1 MEQHVVEAVETPSGR
16 LSTNQASALAF
27 LTAASTLA
35 LQVLIYRIV
44 SAKLLNNY
52 AFLVISLTMLGFAIS
67 GILLTAFPR
76 LVSRRMSE
84 TMVVS
89 SCLLGLSAVIA
100 TALFAASRE
109 QTGMMYTRM
118 DLVESFL
125 EWAPYALLLTVP
137 FAFAGIMLGALLS
150 DERLPTRRIYFF
162 DLVGSALGALIV
174 LPLFRYFNV
183 ETMIVGFSLILVV
196 GTGILLRPAAP
207 VLRMVCLLSIAAL
220 ALGLVKR
227 NEILAIYYPDGSM
240 LAATRDPRTRTVL
253 EYTEWDPVARI
264 EIASVPGR
272 TPTPGLFASLFGEN
286 ATFLRR
292 FRKLLTQNNFAFTT
306 GVDYDGTPESLI
318 GIEETIY
325 ASGYYATLTPRPRV
339 AVIGVGGG
347 FDILTALRF
356 DASRITGIEI
366 NAATLNIVRNV
377 FSDYFK
383 HWVTDPRVTLV
394 NAEGRHYLSTTPET
408 YDIIQLS
415 GVDSYSGTPGAA
427 HVFSENYLY
436 TAEAFDLYLSRLS
449 EHGVLNMMRLE
460 HAPPREMLRALTTA
474 VGALRRR
481 GVTKPRDH
489 LVTLTEI
496 TGNFTAMLVKR
507 TPFVEAEIEKLRA
520 WSSQRPSF
528 GISFEPASS
537 KSEIRNT
544 YQEFMALDDERL
556 ERRYIANYPFDIR
569 PATDDRPFFFNSS
582 FWWHLFPDQQ
592 LFAEQPKDWTVV
604 PVLQLSLLV
613 LAAAVSV
620 VMVVAVSL
628 PLSFLFRRGLPS
640 AGKNR
645 IGLYCAGAALGYL
658 AIEIALMQLFG
669 LFLGHPNYA
678 ISVVLATLLFFSGLG
693 SLWAE
698 AILSRLGNVRFV
710 AYLLSAT
717 IFLEYVLIFPRLSSL
732 LGLPF
737 FLRALITAALVL
749 PIGICLG
756 VFLPTI
762 LDAMKRHS
770 PHLVPW
776 AWGVNGI
783 FSVLAPLLAVAVA
796 TTFGISALL
805 LASVPI
811 YLTVAFS
818 FPGSLAPSR
827 SKRA

>member
-1 MEQHVVEAVETPSGR
+1 MEQSVADAAGTSSGR

-67 GILLTAFPR
+67 GVLLTAFPK
-76 LVSRRMSE
+76 LAFRRMPE
-84 TMVVS
+84 TLIVS
-89 SCLLGLSAVIA
+89 ACLLGLSAV
-100 TALFAASRE
+100 TTTGLFTASRA
-109 QTGMMYTRM
+109 QTHAMLTRM
-118 DLVESFL
+118 ALVESFI
-125 EWAPYALLLTVP
+125 EWAPYALLLTLP

-162 DLVGSALGALIV
+162 DLMGSALGALVV
-174 LPLFRYFNV
+174 LPLFHYLSV
-183 ETMIVGFSLILVV
+183 ETMIVGFSLLVV
-196 GTGILLRPAAP
+196 LGAAILLRPATSALRLLC
-207 VLRMVCLLSIAAL
+207 VLTGVALSI
-220 ALGLVKR
+220 GLVKR

-240 LAATRDPRTRTVL
+240 LAATRDPSAKTVL

-264 EIASVPGR
+264 EIASIPGR
-272 TPTPGLFASLFGEN
+272 TPDPRIYPSLFGEN

-292 FRKLLTQNNFAFTT
+292 IRKVLTQNNYAFTT

-325 ASGYYATLTPRPRV
+325 ASAYYATLMPRPRV

-347 FDILTALRF
+347 FDILTGLRF
-356 DASRITGIEI
+356 DASQITGIEI

-377 FSDYFK
+377 FKDYFR
-383 HWVTDPRVTLV
+383 HWVSDPRVRLV
-394 NAEGRHYLSTTPET
+394 NAEGRHYLSTTTET

-460 HAPPREMLRALTTA
+460 SMPAREMLRALTTA

-481 GVTKPRDH
+481 GVTEPRKH
-489 LVTLTEI
+489 MVMLTEH
-496 TGNFTAMLVKR
+496 TGYFTALLVKR
-507 TPFVEAEIEKLRA
+507 TPFTDPEIEKLRA

-537 KSEIRNT
+537 RATVNNA
-544 YQEFMALDDERL
+544 YQEFMALDN
-556 ERRYIANYPFDIR
+556 ERRERGYIARYPFAID
-569 PATDDRPFFFNSS
+569 PATDDRPFFFNFS
-582 FWWHLFPDQQ
+582 FWWHLFPNQQ
-592 LFAEQPKDWTVV
+592 LFAEQPANWTAV

-613 LAAAVSV
+613 LAAAVLV
-620 VMVVAVSL
+620 VMVVAIFL
-628 PLSFLFRRGLPS
+628 PLRFLLRRGLPTE
-640 AGKNR
+640 GKNR
-645 IGLYCAGAALGYL
+645 MGLYCAGAALGYL
-658 AIEIALMQLFG
+658 AVEIALMQLFG
-669 LFLGHPNYA
+669 LFLGHPNYSV
-678 ISVVLATLLFFSGLG
+678 SVVLASLLLSSGLG
-693 SLWAE
+693 SLWAG
-698 AILSRLGNVRFV
+698 AIVARLGNVRFV
-710 AYLLSAT
+710 AYLLSGA
-717 IFLEYVLIFPRLSSL
+717 IFAEYFIVFPQLSSI

-737 FLRALITAALVL
+737 LVRALITGVLVL

-762 LDAMKRHS
+762 LDAMKRQS

-783 FSVLAPLLAVAVA
+783 FSVLAPLIAVGIA
-796 TTFGISALL
+796 TTFGITALL
-805 LASVPI
+805 LSSVPV
-811 YLTVAFS
+811 YLIVAFS
-818 FPGSLAPSR
+818 FPETLVRGLP
-827 SKRA
+827 KRA

>member
-1 MEQHVVEAVETPSGR
+1 MEPTVAEAAPSSPPR
-16 LSTNQASALAF
+16 LSTTQASALAF

-67 GILLTAFPR
+67 GVILTAFPK
-76 LVSRRMSE
+76 LATRRMPE
-84 TMVVS
+84 TLLVS

-100 TALFAASRE
+100 TGLFTASRA
-109 QTGMMYTRM
+109 QTQGMFTRM
-118 DLVESFL
+118 ALVESFL

-150 DERLPTRRIYFF
+150 DEGLPTRKIYFF
-162 DLVGSALGALIV
+162 DLMGSALGALVV
-174 LPLFRYFNV
+174 LPLFRYFSV
-183 ETMIVGFSLILVV
+183 ETMIVGASLILVL
-196 GTGILLRPAAP
+196 GSILLLRPRTSGLRLLG
-207 VLRMVCLLSIAAL
+207 VLTVAAL
-220 ALGLVKR
+220 SLGLYMR
-227 NEILAIYYPDGSM
+227 NEILAIYYPDGTM
-240 LAATRDPRTRTVL
+240 LADTRDPRTRTVL

-272 TPTPGLFASLFGEN
+272 APNPGTYASLFGEN
-286 ATFLRR
+286 ASFLRR
-292 FRKLLTQNNFAFTT
+292 FRKMLTQNNYAFTT

-325 ASGYYATLTPRPRV
+325 ASGYYATLMPRPKV

-356 DASRITGIEI
+356 DVSEVTGIEI

-377 FSDYFK
+377 FRDYFK
-383 HWVTDPRVTLV
+383 HWVGDPRVKLV

-408 YDIIQLS
+408 YDVIQLS

-460 HAPPREMLRALTTA
+460 HIPPREMLRALTTA
-474 VGALRRR
+474 VAALRRR
-481 GVTKPRDH
+481 GVAEPRKH
-489 LVTLTEI
+489 IVTLTEY
-496 TGNFTAMLVKR
+496 TGAFTALLVKR
-507 TPFVEAEIEKLRA
+507 TPFTDGELEKLKA

-528 GISFEPASS
+528 GISFEPASPKTGFS
-537 KSEIRNT
+537 NA
-544 YQEFMALDDERL
+544 YQEFMALDNERL
-556 ERRYIANYPFDIR
+556 ERRHIANYPFAIE

-582 FWWHLFPDQQ
+582 FWWHLFPGKRLFPDQP
-592 LFAEQPKDWTVV
+592 ADWTVV

-613 LAAAVSV
+613 LGAAVSL
-620 VMVVAVSL
+620 VMIVALFL
-628 PLSFLFRRGLPS
+628 PLRFLLGRGLPTE
-640 AGKNR
+640 GKSR

-658 AIEIALMQLFG
+658 AVEVALMQLFG
-669 LFLGHPNYA
+669 LFLGHPNYS
-678 ISVVLATLLFFSGLG
+678 ISVVLATLLLSSGLG
-693 SLWAE
+693 SLWAGSIV
-698 AILSRLGNVRFV
+698 ARLGNVRFV
-710 AYLLSAT
+710 AYLLSAVVL
-717 IFLEYVLIFPRLSSL
+717 LEYFLVFPRLSSI

-737 FLRALITAALVL
+737 FARALITGILVL
-749 PIGICLG
+749 PIGVCLG

-762 LDAMKRHS
+762 LDAMKQRS

-783 FSVLAPLLAVAVA
+783 FSVLAPLIAVAIA

-805 LASVPI
+805 LTSVPI
-811 YLTVAFS
+811 YLMVGFAF
-818 FPGSLAPSR
+818 PETLAGGLP
-827 SKRA
+827 KRA

>member
-1 MEQHVVEAVETPSGR
+1 MEHSAVEAADTSPGR

-27 LTAASTLA
+27 LTAACTLA

-67 GILLTAFPR
+67 GVLLTAFPK
-76 LVSRRMSE
+76 LVSRRLNQ

-89 SCLLGLSAVIA
+89 SGLLGLSAVVS
-100 TALFAASRE
+100 TALFTASRA
-109 QTGMMYTRM
+109 QTQAMFTRM
-118 DLVESFL
+118 ALVESFL
-125 EWAPYALLLTVP
+125 EWAPYALILTVP
-137 FAFAGIMLGALLS
+137 FTFAGVMLGALLS

-162 DLVGSALGALIV
+162 DLMGSALGALIV
-174 LPLFRYFNV
+174 LPLFRTLSV
-183 ETMIVGFSLILVV
+183 ETMIVGFSLSLVA
-196 GTGILLRPAAP
+196 GTAFLLRPATFA
-207 VLRMVCLLSIAAL
+207 LRAYCAL
-220 ALGLVKR
+220 AILVLAVGFYKR

-240 LAATRDPRTRTVL
+240 LAATRDPRTKTVL

-272 TPTPGLFASLFGEN
+272 TPDPGIYASLFGEN
-286 ATFLRR
+286 ATFLKR
-292 FRKLLTQNNFAFTT
+292 FRKLLTQNNYAFTT
-306 GVDYDGTPESLI
+306 GVDYDGTPESLV

-325 ASGYYATLTPRPRV
+325 ASAYYATLMPRPKV

-347 FDILTALRF
+347 FDILTGLRF
-356 DASRITGIEI
+356 DVSQITGIEI

-377 FSDYFK
+377 FKDYFR
-383 HWVTDPRVTLV
+383 HWVSDPRVRLV

-436 TAEAFDLYLSRLS
+436 TAEAFDLYLNRLS

-460 HAPPREMLRALTTA
+460 YIPAREMLRALTTA

-481 GVTKPRDH
+481 GVTEPRKH
-489 LVTLTEI
+489 IVMLTEH
-496 TGNFTAMLVKR
+496 TGYFTALLVKR
-507 TPFVEAEIEKLRA
+507 TPFTEGEIEKLRA
-520 WSSQRPSF
+520 WSSERPSF

-537 KSEIRNT
+537 KTDIKNA

-556 ERRYIANYPFDIR
+556 ERRYIAKYPFDIS
-569 PATDDRPFFFNSS
+569 PSTDDRPFFFNFS
-582 FWWHLFPDQQ
+582 FWWHLLPNKP
-592 LFAEQPKDWTVV
+592 LFAGQPEGWTVV
-604 PVLQLSLLV
+604 PVLQLSLVV

-620 VMVVAVSL
+620 VMLMAIFL
-628 PLSFLFRRGLPS
+628 PLRFLYRRGLPS
-640 AGKNR
+640 AEKGR

-658 AIEIALMQLFG
+658 AVEVALMQLFG

-678 ISVVLATLLFFSGLG
+678 ISVVLATLLLSSGLG
-693 SLWAE
+693 SLA
-698 AILSRLGNVRFV
+698 AASIVSRLGNVRYV
-710 AYLLSAT
+710 AYLLAAV
-717 IFLEYVLIFPRLSSL
+717 IFAEYFVAFPRLASI

-737 FLRALITAALVL
+737 FVRASITGLLVL
-749 PIGICLG
+749 PIGVCLG

-762 LDAMKRHS
+762 LEAMKRQW

-783 FSVLAPLLAVAVA
+783 FSVLAPLLAVAIA

-805 LASVPI
+805 LTSVPV
-811 YLTVAFS
+811 YLMVAFS
-818 FPGSLAPSR
+818 LPPALAAGLP
-827 SKRA
+827 KRA

>member
-1 MEQHVVEAVETPSGR
+1 MDQNAAGTVDAHAGR

-44 SAKLLNNY
+44 SAKLLNNF

-67 GILLTAFPR
+67 GVLLTAIPKLVGR
-76 LVSRRMSE
+76 RMPETLLVSSWLM
-84 TMVVS
+84 
-89 SCLLGLSAVIA
+89 GLSAVIS
-100 TALFAASRE
+100 TALFTASRA
-109 QTGMMYTRM
+109 QTQVMSSRM
-118 DLVESFL
+118 ALVQSFL
-125 EWAPYALLLTVP
+125 DWAPYALLLTVP
-137 FAFAGIMLGALLS
+137 FAFAGIMLGALLA
-150 DERLPTRRIYFF
+150 DEQLPTRRIYFF
-162 DLVGSALGALIV
+162 DLMGSALGALVV
-174 LPLFRYFNV
+174 LPLFRYLNV
-183 ETMIVGFSLILVV
+183 ETMIVGFSLLLAL
-196 GTGILLRPAAP
+196 GTTALLRPKASSMR
-207 VLRMVCLLSIAAL
+207 VLGVLTCVVLSICL
-220 ALGLVKR
+220 YKR
-227 NEILAIYYPDGSM
+227 NEILAIYYPDGTM
-240 LAATRDPRTRTVL
+240 LAAIRDPRTKTVL

-272 TPTPGLFASLFGEN
+272 APNPGIYASLFGEN

-292 FRKLLTQNNFAFTT
+292 FRKLLTQNNYAFTT
-306 GVDYDGTPESLI
+306 GVDYDGTPESLT

-325 ASGYYATLTPRPRV
+325 ASGYYATLMPRPKV

-347 FDILTALRF
+347 FDILTGLRF
-356 DASRITGIEI
+356 DVSQITGIEI

-377 FSDYFK
+377 FKDYFR
-383 HWVTDPRVTLV
+383 HWVSDPRVRLV
-394 NAEGRHYLSTTPET
+394 NAEGRHYLSTTPDT

-436 TAEAFDLYLSRLS
+436 TAEAFDLYLNRLS

-460 HAPPREMLRALTTA
+460 YIPAREMLRALTTA

-481 GVTKPRDH
+481 GVAEPRKH
-489 LVTLTEI
+489 IVMLTEY
-496 TGNFTAMLVKR
+496 TGYFTALLVKR
-507 TPFVEAEIEKLRA
+507 TPFTDAEIEKLRA

-537 KSEIRNT
+537 KTDIKNA

-556 ERRYIANYPFDIR
+556 ERRYVANYPFDIS
-569 PATDDRPFFFNSS
+569 PATDDRPFFFNFS
-582 FWWHLFPDQQ
+582 FWWHLFPNKP
-592 LFAEQPKDWTVV
+592 LFAGQPADWTVV
-604 PVLQLSLLV
+604 PVLQLSLVV
-613 LAAAVSV
+613 LAATVFL
-620 VMVVAVSL
+620 VMVVAVFL
-628 PLSFLFRRGLPS
+628 PLRFLFRRGLSTPEKS
-640 AGKNR
+640 R

-658 AIEIALMQLFG
+658 AVEVALMQLFG

-678 ISVVLATLLFFSGLG
+678 ISVVLATLLVSSGLG
-693 SLWAE
+693 SLWA
-698 AILSRLGNVRFV
+698 ASIVARLGNVRYV

-717 IFLEYVLIFPRLSSL
+717 IFAEYFLVFPRLASI

-737 FLRALITAALVL
+737 VARALITAALVL
-749 PIGICLG
+749 PVGLCLG

-762 LDAMKRHS
+762 LDAMKRLS

-783 FSVLAPLLAVAVA
+783 FSVLAPLIAVAIA

-805 LASVPI
+805 LTSVPV
-811 YLTVAFS
+811 YLVVAFS
-818 FPGSLAPSR
+818 FPESLAGGLP
-827 SKRA
+827 KRA

>member
-1 MEQHVVEAVETPSGR
+1 MEPAVAEAVETSPGR
-16 LSTNQASALAF
+16 LTTSQASALAF

-67 GILLTAFPR
+67 GVILTAFPK
-76 LVSRRMSE
+76 LASRRLPE
-84 TMVVS
+84 TLLVS

-100 TALFAASRE
+100 TGLFTASRA
-109 QTGMMYTRM
+109 QTQGMLTRM
-118 DLVESFL
+118 ALVESFL

-150 DERLPTRRIYFF
+150 DQRLPTRRIYFF
-162 DLVGSALGALIV
+162 DLMGSALGALVV

-183 ETMIVGFSLILVV
+183 ETMIVGASLLLVL
-196 GTGILLRPAAP
+196 GAMILLRPSASALRLLC
-207 VLRMVCLLSIAAL
+207 VLTLVALSI
-220 ALGLVKR
+220 GLVKR
-227 NEILAIYYPDGSM
+227 NEILAIYYPDGTM
-240 LAATRDPRTRTVL
+240 LAATRDPRTKTVL

-272 TPTPGLFASLFGEN
+272 VPDPGIYASLFGEN

-292 FRKLLTQNNFAFTT
+292 FRKLLTQNNYAFTT

-325 ASGYYATLTPRPRV
+325 ASGYYATLMPRPKV

-356 DASRITGIEI
+356 DVSEVTGIEI

-377 FSDYFK
+377 FRDYFK
-383 HWVTDPRVTLV
+383 HWVTDPRVKLV

-460 HAPPREMLRALTTA
+460 HIPAREMLRALTTA

-481 GVTKPRDH
+481 GVTEPRKH
-489 LVTLTEI
+489 IVMLTEH
-496 TGNFTAMLVKR
+496 TGYFTALLVKR
-507 TPFVEAEIEKLRA
+507 TPFTEAEMEKLRA

-528 GISFEPASS
+528 GISFEPASPRTEV
-537 KSEIRNT
+537 KNA
-544 YQEFMALDDERL
+544 YQEFMALDNERF
-556 ERRYIANYPFDIR
+556 ERRYIANYPFAIDA
-569 PATDDRPFFFNSS
+569 ATDDRPFFFNFS
-582 FWWHLFPDQQ
+582 FWWHLFPSRV

-613 LAAAVSV
+613 LAAAVCV
-620 VMVVAVSL
+620 VMVLAIFL
-628 PLSFLFRRGLPS
+628 PLRFLLRRGLPTE
-640 AGKNR
+640 GKSR

-658 AIEIALMQLFG
+658 AIEVALMQLFG
-669 LFLGHPNYA
+669 LFLGHPNYS
-678 ISVVLATLLFFSGLG
+678 ISVVLATLLLSSGLG
-693 SLWAE
+693 SLWAGWIV
-698 AILSRLGNVRFV
+698 ARLGNVRFV

-717 IFLEYVLIFPRLSSL
+717 IFVEYFLVFPQLSAI

-737 FLRALITAALVL
+737 LVRAMITGVLVL

-762 LDAMKRHS
+762 LDAMKAPF

-783 FSVLAPLLAVAVA
+783 FSVLAPLIAVAVA

-805 LASVPI
+805 LSSVPV
-811 YLTVAFS
+811 YLLVAFS
-818 FPGSLAPSR
+818 FPETLAGGLP
-827 SKRA
+827 KRA